1 VTKGPSPSG
10 DASRWGELA
19 VAGLVIAVVAMLIVP
34 LPRPVLDV
42 LLTLNIAIAVALLMA
57 AVFTP
62 RPLSFASFP
71 TLLVV
76 TTLFRV
82 GLEVSATRLILAE
95 GDAGEVI
102 HAFGSSVI
110 AADRVAGLVVG
121 IVVFAVI
128 TLVQLI
134 VVARGAER
142 VAEVAARF
150 ALDAMP
156 GKQMA
161 IDAEQRSGAI
171 DAETARS
178 RRSDLERESQLY
190 GAMDGAMR
198 FVKGD
203 AIAAIVIV
211 VINLVGG
218 LVIGVGTRGMS
229 AGQAVET
236 YSLLSIGGGLV
247 AQIPAL
253 LVAVASGLLVTRVA
267 SMGDRPLGDDLG
279 SQLGGQPRVL
289 AATAA
294 LLIGLALVP
303 GLPPAPFLIL
313 GLLAAAGALIVARRQ
328 PKLTAT
334 ADEPG
339 AAAVRGPRLALRL
352 SPELHARVLA
362 APAELHTALAELRA
376 ELARTT
382 GVPIP
387 PFAITADRALSAEEA
402 ALVLD
407 ATPVAWLTAS
417 DVVGLRATLPAA
429 LAALVPDLLGV
440 DRVSALVERTA
451 ATAPVLVR
459 EVIPRV
465 VSLGVLTEVLRGLAR
480 ERIPVDDLAA
490 VLEALA
496 LAPAPSGGFT
506 GRDVPALIEHLRG
519 QLRRQISA
527 RWAPRGQLA
536 VYTVDAMIEDAVRSA
551 VDRREGAQVL
561 ALEPAIALDIVA
573 AVRTALGTGPG
584 VILTSGDVRRHL
596 RGLLEPELPEIAVL
610 AAHELAPGT
619 QVRTAGR
626 ITV

>member
-1 VTKGPSPSG
+1 MKSR
-10 DASRWGELA
+10 RWGETA
-19 VAGLVIAVVAMLIVP
+19 IAGIVIAVVAMLIVP

-95 GDAGEVI
+95 ADAGEVI

-161 IDAEQRSGAI
+161 IDAELRAGTI
-171 DAETARS
+171 DAETART

-218 LVIGVGTRGMS
+218 LVIGVGTLGMS
-229 AGQAVET
+229 AGKAVET

-253 LVAVASGLLVTRVA
+253 LVAVAAGLLVTRVA
-267 SMGDRPLGDDLG
+267 SMGDRALGDDLG
-279 SQLGGQPRVL
+279 AQLGGHPRVL

-294 LLIGLALVP
+294 LLVGLALVP
-303 GLPPAPFLIL
+303 GLPPAPFLVL
-313 GLLAAAGALIVARRQ
+313 GLLAAAGALIAARRQ
-328 PKLTAT
+328 PRLAIT
-334 ADEPG
+334 ADELG
-339 AAAVRGPRLALRL
+339 ADRVRGPRLALRL
-352 SPELHARVLA
+352 APPLHTRVLA
-362 APAELHTALAELRA
+362 APAELHAALSELRT

-387 PFAITADRALSAEEA
+387 PFAISEDRV
-402 ALVLD
+402 LVLD
-407 ATPVAWLTAS
+407 ATPVAWLTAA
-417 DVVGLRATLPAA
+417 DTAGLRLTLPAA
-429 LAALVPDLLGV
+429 LAAIVPDLLGV
-440 DRVSALVERTA
+440 DRVATLVERTS
-451 ATAPVLVR
+451 ATSPVLVR
-459 EVIPRV
+459 EVVPRV
-465 VSLGVLTEVLRGLAR
+465 VSLGLLTEVLRGLAR
-480 ERIPVDDLAA
+480 ERIPIDDLAA

-496 LAPAPSGGFT
+496 LAPPPSGGFT
-506 GRDVPALIEHLRG
+506 ARDVPALVEHLRG

-536 VYTVDAMIEDAVRSA
+536 VYTIDAMIEDAVRSA
-551 VDRREGAQVL
+551 VDRREGATVL
-561 ALEPAIALDIVA
+561 ALEPAIAQDIVA
-573 AVRTALGTGPG
+573 AVRAALGTGPG

-619 QVRTAGR
+619 QVRTSGR